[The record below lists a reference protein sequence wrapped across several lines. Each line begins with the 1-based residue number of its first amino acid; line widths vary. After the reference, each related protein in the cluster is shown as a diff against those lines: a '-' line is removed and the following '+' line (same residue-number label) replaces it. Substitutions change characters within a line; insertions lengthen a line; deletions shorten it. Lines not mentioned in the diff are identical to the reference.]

1 MGSDEGGVKRRKAA
15 ALREDG
21 EPFALCDKG
30 TTCRLSKEQW
40 EKGETNLAF
49 TLESTF
55 RERERERESVCV
67 CVCVSQQCR
76 DPDCRKLTSVFCP
89 GGVARMRAGRA
100 GPASSAFCILALG
113 ILGSRSVYLL

>member
-55 RERERERESVCV
+55 RERERERESVQKTFERGGKRPLRASV
-67 CVCVSQQCR
+67 ERNSVVEVTA
-76 DPDCRKLTSVFCP
+76 LTVLL
-89 GGVARMRAGRA
+89 
-100 GPASSAFCILALG
+100 SSHFAFDF
-113 ILGSRSVYLL
+113 